1 MHESAMAPLYF
12 TSGHTTTR
20 PALINSFRHVP
31 ASCMQH
37 AQVNYQRVQNYL
49 PRYVYLYAIEQVKY
63 IASEVIR
70 AWPLGHGPVL
80 QVSSQ

>member
-1 MHESAMAPLYF
+1 
-12 TSGHTTTR
+12 
-20 PALINSFRHVP
+20 
-31 ASCMQH
+31 MQH

-49 PRYVYLYAIEQVKY
+49 PRYLYLYAIEQVKY